1 MIAYISMY
9 VVCVCINNIHMY
21 IFIIMYECVSVYV
34 YICMYYMYHNL
45 PNVGRWDGVDRSN
58 GFERNYYSVCS

>member
-1 MIAYISMY
+1 
-9 VVCVCINNIHMY
+9 
-21 IFIIMYECVSVYV
+21 MYECVCVYV